1 MTAVHPIHDLP
12 PGVDVPA
19 RVNAYIEI
27 PRGSRNKYEVDK
39 PTGLLRF
46 DRLLYSAVHYPGD
59 YGFIPRTLAEDG
71 DPLDVLIL
79 ITEPTFPGCLMDV
92 RPLGMF
98 EMQDEK
104 GRDNKVLAVPVS
116 DPFMEEYHDLDDV
129 PAHTLREIDHFF
141 AVYKELE
148 GKETTTGGWH
158 GCEAAFHAIR
168 SAIQRYDRDGGQSR
182 R

>member
-1 MTAVHPIHDLP
+1 MHPIHDLDSGP
-12 PGVDVPA
+12 DVPG
-19 RVNAYIEI
+19 RVNAYVEI
-27 PRGSRNKYEVDK
+27 PRGSRNKYEVDEY
-39 PTGLLRF
+39 TGLLRF

-59 YGFIPRTLAEDG
+59 YGFVPRTLAEDG

-79 ITEPTFPGCLMDV
+79 ITAPTFPGCLMEV

-98 EMQDEK
+98 EMRDEK

-129 PAHTLREIDHFF
+129 SPHTLREIDHFF

-158 GCEAAFHAIR
+158 GREAAYVAIR
-168 SAIQRYDRDGGQSR
+168 RAIQRYEEEGARAAG
-182 R
+182 